1 MVCMVPVPVSAA
13 NVFQAVIMPIDVEVD
28 AIVLNGVKFSQKNTV
43 IRDLSECSDQLRQLL
58 KCNLEDWK

>member
-28 AIVLNGVKFSQKNTV
+28 AIVLNGEKNFTKKLGV
-43 IRDLSECSDQLRQLL
+43 IMDLSKSWDQLT
-58 KCNLEDWK
+58 EVASEM